1 MTMDEIRNQFKSQ
14 TLNSLKASSIN
25 TVGGRVFPDAP
36 AITDLEAFKAVVQSW
51 QGVHAPTYGQPI
63 AGTNAVIQGGGQGD
77 ILELTDDNEVVRI
90 DAIHINN
97 TGVAPLTA
105 YIRIGDCPLNSSM
118 DSFNNATLQANGN
131 AIIVGPFFMD
141 STDALNSVVT
151 DGTANDLQWTVKY
164 SKVVQ

>member
-1 MTMDEIRNQFKSQ
+1 MFMDEIRNQFKSQ
-14 TLNSLKASSIN
+14 TLNTLKASSIN

-63 AGTNAVIQGGGQGD
+63 AGTNAVVQGTGQGN
-77 ILELTDDNEVVRI
+77 ILELTNDNEVVRI
-90 DAIHINN
+90 DAVHINN
-97 TGVAPLTA
+97 LGAAPLTA
-105 YIRIGDCPLNSSM
+105 YIRIGDCPINSSM
-118 DSFNNATLQANGN
+118 DSFNNAVLQPNGN

-141 STDALNSVVT
+141 STDALNAVVT
-151 DGTANDLQWTVKY
+151 DGTANDLEWSLKY